1 MALIVLGCT
10 MVFPAL
16 SYAQESQPEA
26 SSEGGTKFIDRI
38 SIRTNVV
45 DWLITVPN
53 ISFGF
58 DLLPG
63 PYNNQSVLWGLKW
76 NWNTY
81 HKMPSYYV
89 FNVFDTR
96 AEYRY
101 HFRFT
106 ERQKGEKP
114 NFFSLKRAHPRP
126 WLAHYLGAY
135 ADFSTFSIKPGSMG
149 RQGWQAGA
157 GISYGIEMPLY
168 QYKTGA
174 IDLELGASAGVTV
187 ATYNYYELTEGNTS
201 YQLTGEAFMVLP
213 MITELR
219 AVLSWRKHSVK
230 DKYQVSDPEI
240 PRFRGALGDMR
251 SSMAKTTKKAFDEA
265 ALKAER
271 KRYAESDSLY
281 RAAFVAWVEGDMAS
295 EKAKL
300 EFANITPEHQKQIA
314 DEIDR
319 LGKQAIR
326 DFDAELRK
334 KHQAEKKEQNAK
346 AAEAKKAEKAKQAEE
361 KKAEAEVKKAAKEA
375 EKAAAKEAKEA
386 KAQEA
391 KEAKAQEGKETKE
404 AKAKENKKEKV
415 QKEKVQKEK
424 KEKK

>member
-10 MVFPAL
+10 MVFPTL
-16 SYAQESQPEA
+16 SYAQDDQSA
-26 SSEGGTKFIDRI
+26 SAQEPGGGGKFIDRL

-58 DLLPG
+58 DLTPG

-135 ADFSTFSIKPGSMG
+135 ADFSTFSIKPGTMG

-174 IDLELGASAGVTV
+174 IDLELGASAGVTA

-201 YQLTGEAFMVLP
+201 YRLIGEAFMVLP
-213 MITELR
+213 VITELR

-230 DKYQVSDPEI
+230 DKYQLSDPEI

-265 ALKAER
+265 ALKADR

-281 RAAFVAWVEGDMAS
+281 RAAFVEWVEGDMAS
-295 EKAKL
+295 EKNKL
-300 EFANITPEHQKQIA
+300 AFANITPEHQKQIA

-319 LGKQAIR
+319 LGRQVIR

-334 KHQAEKKEQNAK
+334 KHQAEKKEQHAK
-346 AAEAKKAEKAKQAEE
+346 EAEAKKAEKAKQAEE
-361 KKAEAEVKKAAKEA
+361 KKAEAEAKKAAKEA
-375 EKAAAKEAKEA
+375 EKAAAKEAKET
-386 KAQEA
+386 KA
-391 KEAKAQEGKETKE
+391 KEAKVKETK
-404 AKAKENKKEKV
+404 
-415 QKEKVQKEK
+415 KEKVQKEK